1 MEYFGSGPS
10 RRGMNIPLFVNHPLY
25 NGDTGERIAMAP
37 VLLLVRVLAS
47 FISLYYAML
56 IGILLANLGGWVVH
70 NCRGPHYCI
79 R

>member
-10 RRGMNIPLFVNHPLY
+10 QRGMNIPLFVNHTLY
-25 NGDTGERIAMAP
+25 NGDNGERIVTAL
-37 VLLLVRVLAS
+37 VRLLVRVLAS